1 MIRRRS
7 LLLAAPAILAAGTLR
22 AAAPVKI
29 GVLFPLTGNSAA
41 SGQEGKQSVEV
52 GAEIV
57 NTGHPELKG
66 MPIGTTAGL
75 PGLGGARIEPIY
87 VDHRGDPSVAQ
98 SLAQRLITDN
108 AVVALLG
115 SYQSSTAMTATAVAE
130 RYGVPFVVGNSVAAN
145 ITGRGFKYTF
155 RVTPIAQNF
164 ADSYMRFLKSMKQ
177 AGKSVDTIAI
187 VNENTDYGSSVGDA
201 IEAEAKK
208 TGLPLAIRIP
218 YSANG
223 SDVSAQ
229 VLQLKQANPSVAL
242 FVSYASDSILFMRT
256 MKSLDYLP
264 PMIIGDS
271 AGFSDPAFL
280 PAVGTIS
287 QGLMNR
293 SVWSLGPPDSLS
305 YAVNKIYQAKSGHE
319 IDDVSGRCMQAFFVL
334 ADAINR
340 AGAADPKKIQAA
352 LRVTDWPESAVFIG
366 YRGVKFDA
374 TGQNILSATY
384 LTQLQGKDYAT
395 VWPEA
400 PGNATLRWP
409 MTGWKA

>member
-1 MIRRRS
+1 MIRRRT
-7 LLLAAPAILAAGTLR
+7 LLLATPAIIAATGAR

-41 SGQEGKQSVEV
+41 SGQEGKQAVEI

-57 NTGHPELKG
+57 NAGHPELKA
-66 MPIGTTAGL
+66 MPIGTSPGL
-75 PGLGGARIEPIY
+75 PNLGGAKIEPIY

-108 AVVALLG
+108 KVVALLG

-130 RYGVPFVVGNSVAAN
+130 RYGVPFVVGDSVAGN

-164 ADSYMRFLKSMKQ
+164 ADSYMRFLKAMQQS
-177 AGKSVDTIAI
+177 GKPVSTIAI

-208 TGLPLAIRIP
+208 TGLPVAIRIP

-223 SDVSAQ
+223 TDVSAQ
-229 VLQLKQANPSVAL
+229 VLQLKAKNPSVAL
-242 FVSYASDSILFMRT
+242 FVSYASDAILFMRT
-256 MKSLDYLP
+256 MQSLAYLP
-264 PMIIGDS
+264 TMIIGDS
-271 AGFSDPAFL
+271 AGFSDPSFL
-280 PAVGTIS
+280 PAVGPIS

-293 SVWSLGPPDSLS
+293 SVWSKGPPGSLS
-305 YAVNKIYQAKSGHE
+305 YDVNQIYQAKSGHE
-319 IDDVSGRCMQAFFVL
+319 IDDVSGRTMQAFFVL

-340 AGAADPKKIQAA
+340 AGAADPKMIQAA
-352 LRVTDWPESAVFIG
+352 LRATDWPRSAVFIG

-374 TGQNILSATY
+374 TGQNVLSGTY

-400 PGNATLRWP
+400 PGNAKLVWP
-409 MTGWKA
+409 MTGWKG

>member
-1 MIRRRS
+1 MIRRRT
-7 LLLAAPAILAAGTLR
+7 LLLATPAIITAARVR
-22 AAAPVKI
+22 AAETVKV
-29 GVLFPLTGNSAA
+29 GVLYPLTGNSAA
-41 SGQEGKQSVEV
+41 SGQEAKQSVEV

-57 NTGHPELKG
+57 NTGHPELKA
-66 MPIGTTAGL
+66 MPIGSSPGL
-75 PGLGGARIEPIY
+75 PNLGGAKIEPIY

-98 SLAQRLITDN
+98 SLAQRLITNDK
-108 AVVALLG
+108 VVALLG

-130 RYGVPFVVGNSVAAN
+130 RYGVPFVVSNSVAGN
-145 ITGRGFKYTF
+145 ITTRGFKYTF

-164 ADSYMRFLKSMKQ
+164 ADSYMRFLTSMKQ
-177 AGKSVDTIAI
+177 SGKPVDTLAI

-208 TGLPLAIRIP
+208 SGFPVSIRIP

-223 SDVSAQ
+223 ADVTAQ
-229 VLQLKQANPSVAL
+229 VLQLKQKNPSVAL
-242 FVSYASDSILFMRT
+242 FVSYASDAILFMRT

-264 PMIIGDS
+264 AMIIGDS
-271 AGFSDPAFL
+271 AGFSDPSFL
-280 PAVGTIS
+280 PAVGSIS

-293 SVWSLGPPDSLS
+293 SVWSAEPAGTLA
-305 YAVNKIYQAKSGHE
+305 YAVNKIYQAKSGRE
-319 IDDVSGRCMQAFFVL
+319 IDDVSGRDMQAFFVL

-340 AGAADPKKIQAA
+340 AGAADPKKVQAA
-352 LRVTDWPESAVFIG
+352 LAATDWPQSAVFIG

-374 TGQNILSATY
+374 TGQNVLGATY

-395 VWPEA
+395 VWPDA
-400 PGNATLRWP
+400 PGNAKLAWP

>member
-7 LLLAAPAILAAGTLR
+7 LLLATPAIVAAGHVR

-41 SGQEGKQSVEV
+41 SGQEGKQAVEI

-57 NTGHPELKG
+57 NTGHPELKA

-75 PGLGGARIEPIY
+75 PRLGGARIEPIY
-87 VDHRGDPSVAQ
+87 VDHRGDPAVAQ

-108 AVVALLG
+108 GVVALLG

-130 RYGVPFVVGNSVAAN
+130 RYGVPFVVGDSVAAN
-145 ITGRGFKYTF
+145 ITGRGFKFTF

-164 ADSYMRFLKSMKQ
+164 ADSYMQFLLAMKR
-177 AGKSVDTIAI
+177 AGKPVSTLAI

-208 TGLPLAIRIP
+208 AGFPVATRVR

-242 FVSYASDSILFMRT
+242 FVSYASDAILFLRT

-264 PMIIGDS
+264 AMIIGDS
-271 AGFSDPAFL
+271 AGFSDPSFL
-280 PAVGTIS
+280 PAVGAIS

-293 SVWSLGPPDSLS
+293 SVWSLGAPGSLS

-319 IDDVSGRCMQAFFVL
+319 VDDVSGRCMQAFFVL

-352 LRVTDWPESAVFIG
+352 LRDTDWPQSAVFIG

-374 TGQNILSATY
+374 TGQNVLSATY
-384 LTQLQGKDYAT
+384 LTQLQGKDYLT
-395 VWPEA
+395 VWPDA